1 MGSCRS
7 AGQTYNPYGVTIDNA
22 VEMAIC
28 NENTGSYYQ
37 KRLIAVCK

>member
-1 MGSCRS
+1 MGSCS
-7 AGQTYNPYGVTIDNA
+7 ADQTYNPYEVLRGNA

-28 NENTGSYYQ
+28 NEATGSYYQ